1 MLAYLVRRLVLAVVT
16 IWAIT
21 VVTFVI
27 IQLPPGDFV
36 DAYIAQAAAMGSAIT
51 QEEADALR
59 QAYGLDEPLLVQYL
73 KWLEPDRRAASSA
86 VSFEFGRPVTE
97 VIGDRLWL
105 TILLSIGAIIV
116 TWGIALPIGI
126 YSAVRQYS
134 VGDYFFTFVGFIGLA
149 VPNFLL
155 ALIVMYL
162 ASAGSASMSAG
173 CSRPSIELAPWSL
186 AKVWDLMKH
195 LPLPVLILALAG
207 TAQLV
212 RIMRANLLD
221 ELRRPYV
228 VTARAKGLP
237 ERRVILKYP
246 VRAALNPFAS
256 TIGYL
261 LPFVVSG
268 SIIVSVVLSL
278 PTVGPLL
285 LRSLVVA
292 GHAAGLDHH
301 PAPGRADGDRH
312 LPLGPAADV
321 DRSQDPPGACTDE
334 HALGV
339 AGRASRMRRGRREG
353 RGREPAAAHLV
364 ALPPAPAG
372 GVERRASSLLFYLV
386 GDLRRLP
393 RHHRPARSPTPS
405 AASSRRRRSTGST
418 TTARSRRTSSGSRA
432 CATRA
437 PSSSSTRRTRTRSA
451 T

>member
-1 MLAYLVRRLVLAVVT
+1 MLAYLLRRLLLAAVT

-36 DAYIAQAAAMGSAIT
+36 DAYVAQSAAMGSAIT
-51 QEEADALR
+51 MEEAAALR
-59 QAYGLDEPLLVQYL
+59 QAYGLDQPLLVQYV
-73 KWLEPDRRAASSA
+73 KWLSLISRGEFG

-134 VGDYFFTFVGFIGLA
+134 WGDYFFTFVGFIGLA

-162 ASAGSASMSAG
+162 AFRWFGLNVGGLFSAEF
-173 CSRPSIELAPWSL
+173 ELAPWSW
-186 AKVWDLMKH
+186 ARVWDLTKH
-195 LPLPVLILALAG
+195 LPLPVLILALSG

-285 LRSLVVA
+285 LRSLV
-292 GHAAGLDHH
+292 
-301 PAPGRADGDRH
+301 
-312 LPLGPAADV
+312 
-321 DRSQDPPGACTDE
+321 SQDMLLASSIILL
-334 HALGV
+334 LGV
-339 AGRASRMRRGRREG
+339 LTVIGTFLSD
-353 RGREPAAAHLV
+353 
-364 ALPPAPAG
+364 
-372 GVERRASSLLFYLV
+372 LLLMWIDPKIRQ
-386 GDLRRLP
+386 GL
-393 RHHRPARSPTPS
+393 H
-405 AASSRRRRSTGST
+405 G
-418 TTARSRRTSSGSRA
+418 
-432 CATRA
+432 
-437 PSSSSTRRTRTRSA
+437 
-451 T
+451 